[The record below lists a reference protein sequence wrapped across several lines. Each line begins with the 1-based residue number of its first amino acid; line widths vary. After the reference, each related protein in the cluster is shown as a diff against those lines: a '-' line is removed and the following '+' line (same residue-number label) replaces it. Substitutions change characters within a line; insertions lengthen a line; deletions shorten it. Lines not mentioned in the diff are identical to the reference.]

1 MKKILLIMSCLLF
14 IYAYE
19 EVELSDNERKKLGI
33 DLITIGQEVSS
44 KGLPFNAFVDFDSKT
59 SITQSSTFDVIV
71 VALYKRE
78 GERVKK
84 GEAICEISSSD
95 LNNLFFELEN
105 TQNRYDIANEIAKKD
120 KLLFESGVISQREYQ
135 VSYLNAGELRLKL
148 DQIKSTFDVFGIDT
162 KNPKGKLGFRI
173 VAKEDGVLAVAPKQT
188 GEKIIAFSPYIRIAD
203 GLDLM
208 ARIRVPLN
216 MVHYVKPNARV
227 FDNQGKQIGAITTVS
242 VVIDRSTNT
251 VLATANLKD
260 TNFKVGETIEIY
272 IDSNLPQNS
281 IVVPVE
287 AIIKNNGDYLVFK
300 KTKQGFLPT
309 KIQILEEKN
318 KAFIINAFESIKAG
332 DEVAIGSIIALKG
345 IINNIGEQ

>member
-1 MKKILLIMSCLLF
+1 MKKILLIVSCLF
-14 IYAYE
+14 FVYAYE
-19 EVELSDNERKKLGI
+19 EVGLSDSERKKLGI
-33 DLITIGQEVSS
+33 ELVTIGQEVST

-59 SITQSSTFDVIV
+59 SITQSSTFDVVV
-71 VALYKRE
+71 VALHKRE
-78 GERVKK
+78 GEKVRK
-84 GEAICEISSSD
+84 GEVICEISSSD

-105 TQNRYDIANEIAKKD
+105 AQNRYDIANEIAKKD

-148 DQIKSTFDVFGIDT
+148 DQVKSTFDVFGIDI
-162 KNPKGKLGFRI
+162 KKPKGKFGFRI
-173 VAKEDGVLAVAPKQT
+173 VAKEDGILAVAPKQT
-188 GEKIIAFSPYIRIAD
+188 GEKIIAFSPYIRIVD

-208 ARIRVPLN
+208 ARIRVPIN
-216 MVHYVKPNARV
+216 MVYYVKPGAKV
-227 FDNQGKQIGAITTVS
+227 FDNQGKQIGVITTVS

-251 VLATANLKD
+251 VLATASLRD
-260 TNFKVGETIEIY
+260 TKFKVGETIEAY
-272 IDSNLPQNS
+272 IDSRLPQDS

-300 KTKQGFLPT
+300 KTQKGFLPI

-318 KAFIINAFESIKAG
+318 RAFIINAFDKIKVG

-345 IINNIGEQ
+345 IINNIGD